1 MKRKLALITLISSV
15 CLFIFT
21 TQAAFAQGGFL
32 KVQGKDIVK
41 PDGTKFFIKG
51 TNLGNWLNPEGYM
64 FGFTKTN
71 SASMIDRMFKELVG
85 EEYTASFWK
94 KFKDNYITRKD
105 IRFIKS
111 TGANTIRLPLH
122 YRLFTEED
130 YMGLTSEQDGFKRI
144 DDVLGWCNE
153 FGLYLILD
161 MHCAPGGQGGGN
173 VDDSF
178 GYPWLFEDSECQD
191 ELEKIW
197 VSIAERYKDNPL
209 VLGYE
214 LLNEPI
220 EHRPTTD
227 SWNVLYYPK
236 LEPLY
241 KRLTAAIRAIDKNH
255 IIILGGARGN
265 TEFSMFTD
273 WKFDSNLMYTCHC
286 YFKNA
291 PEKSMKYLVEF
302 RDRTGVPMFVGE
314 TGHLTMEQQL
324 AMSKYFISNNLGYTY
339 WPYKKMKTGGSFV
352 NFTPSAGWDSIVSF
366 SEADRSSYPAIR
378 SARPDQSIAKN
389 AMQSFLEQCKFSNCK
404 VDQNYINTTLMK

>member
-15 CLFIFT
+15 CLFLFT

-94 KFKDNYITRKD
+94 KFKDNYITRED

-227 SWNVLYYPK
+227 SWDVLYYPK

-286 YFKNA
+286 YFKDA
-291 PEKSMKYLVEF
+291 PEKSVSWSSA
-302 RDRTGVPMFVGE
+302 TG
-314 TGHLTMEQQL
+314 Q
-324 AMSKYFISNNLGYTY
+324 
-339 WPYKKMKTGGSFV
+339 GSRCL
-352 NFTPSAGWDSIVSF
+352 W
-366 SEADRSSYPAIR
+366 
-378 SARPDQSIAKN
+378 ARRGI
-389 AMQSFLEQCKFSNCK
+389 
-404 VDQNYINTTLMK
+404 

>member
-1 MKRKLALITLISSV
+1 MKKTVLAFFATIAVIAGISSN
-15 CLFIFT
+15 T
-21 TQAAFAQGGFL
+21 AYAQNGFL
-32 KVQGKDIVK
+32 KVKGKDIVK
-41 PDGTKFFIKG
+41 PDGSKFFIKG

-94 KFKDNYITRKD
+94 KYKDNYITRED

-122 YRLFTEED
+122 YRLFTDED

-178 GYPWLFEDSECQD
+178 GYPWLFEDPECQD

-220 EHRPTTD
+220 EHRPATD
-227 SWNVLYYPK
+227 SWDVLYYPK

-241 KRLTAAIRAIDKNH
+241 KRLTAAIRAVDKNH

-265 TEFSMFTD
+265 TEFTMFTD
-273 WKFDSNLMYTCHC
+273 WKFDPNLMYTCHC
-286 YFKNA
+286 YFKDA
-291 PEKSMKYLVEF
+291 PEKSVKYLVEF
-302 RDRTGVPMFVGE
+302 RDRTGLPMFVGE

-324 AMSKYFISNNLGYTY
+324 AMSKYFIANNLGYTY
-339 WPYKKMKTGGSFV
+339 WPYKKMKVGGSFV
-352 NFTPSAGWDSIVSF
+352 NFTPSSSWDSVVSF

-378 SARPDQSIAKN
+378 RARPDQNTAKN

-404 VDQNYINTTLMK
+404 QDQNYINSTLMK

>member
-1 MKRKLALITLISSV
+1 MKRRL
-15 CLFIFT
+15 IFT
-21 TQAAFAQGGFL
+21 AIFSFLCISCIFGQVSYAGDGFL
-32 KVQGKDIVK
+32 RVKWTDIVK

-64 FGFTKTN
+64 FGFTNTN

-94 KFKDNYITRKD
+94 KFKDNYITRED

-122 YRLFTEED
+122 YRLFTDED

-153 FGLYLILD
+153 FGLYLIID

-178 GYPWLFEDSECQD
+178 GWPWLFEDAECQD

-197 VSIAERYKDNPL
+197 VSIAERYADNPL

-220 EHRPTTD
+220 EHRPATD
-227 SWNVLYYPK
+227 SWDALYYPK

-241 KRLTAAIRAIDKNH
+241 KRLTAAIRTVDKNH

-265 TEFSMFTD
+265 TEFTMFND

-286 YFKNA
+286 YFKDA
-291 PEKSMKYLVEF
+291 PEKSVKYLVEF
-302 RDRTGVPMFVGE
+302 RDRTGVPMYVGE

-324 AMSKYFISNNLGYTY
+324 AMSKYFIANNMGYTY
-339 WPYKKMKTGGSFV
+339 WPYKKMKVGGSFV
-352 NFTPSAGWDSIVSF
+352 NFTPASGWDSVVSF

-378 SARPDQSIAKN
+378 RARPDQSAAKA
-389 AMQSFLEQCKFSNCK
+389 AMQSFLEQCRFSNCK
-404 VDQNYINTTLMK
+404 VDQNYINSTLIK